1 MNYSETRPSF
11 CAYCARLCHAVP
23 RGNFSDIQSP
33 EWNEVLD
40 MLARLSRSRVA
51 LGLSPTET
59 AIFIFS
65 LKHPLFSRLNAVIG
79 GETWLDVFLQGAE
92 LLDRLGLFTTE
103 IHQKARED
111 VILRQQEEM
120 LELST
125 PVVKLWDG
133 ILTLPLIGTL
143 DSARTQVVMESLLQA
158 IVDTGS
164 DVAIIESPVCRPSIR
179 SSRSTC

>member
-1 MNYSETRPSF
+1 M
-11 CAYCARLCHAVP
+11 P
-23 RGNFSDIQSP
+23 RGNFSDVQSP

-40 MLARLSRSRVA
+40 MLARLSRSRAA

-120 LELST
+120 MELST

-133 ILTLPLIGTL
+133 ILLTF
-143 DSARTQVVMESLLQA
+143 M
-158 IVDTGS
+158 
-164 DVAIIESPVCRPSIR
+164 
-179 SSRSTC
+179 